1 MQDAESNGYSQ
12 LKQGIYLTWLKCDV
26 PCQKIPADF
35 NRSEDN
41 MLFSEQFYQTEKT
54 GYLNEEFRLFHIKDQ
69 TQKEFTYHYHDFHKV
84 VIFISGKAAYHI
96 EGKTYQLNP
105 WDILLVN
112 RHAIHRPEIDP
123 SVPYERFIL
132 WIQNDIPWQELLKC
146 FQKAND
152 RSYNLVRLN
161 PIFQEKMKD
170 ILSELESSAQ
180 SDGYGKDLLIQ
191 SLFLQ
196 FMVYLNRIFLKKQYI
211 FDKKSYT
218 FDSQI
223 ASILQYIN
231 HNLKEDLSVETLA
244 TRYYVSK
251 YHLMRKFKEETG
263 YTLHNYIVNKRL
275 LMARTL
281 ISEGMPVTK
290 VAKES
295 GFTEY
300 STFSRAYRKQ
310 FKAAPSEE
318 TKHQSECSYPFE

>member
-1 MQDAESNGYSQ
+1 
-12 LKQGIYLTWLKCDV
+12 
-26 PCQKIPADF
+26 
-35 NRSEDN
+35 
-41 MLFSEQFYQTEKT
+41 MLLSEQFYQTEKT
-54 GYLNEEFRLFHIKDQ
+54 GYLNEQFRLFHLKDQ
-69 TQKEFTYHYHDFHKV
+69 TRKEFSYHYHDFHKV

-96 EGKTYQLNP
+96 EGKAYQLKP

-112 RHAIHRPEIDP
+112 RHAIHRPEIDS

-161 PIFQEKMKD
+161 SALQEKMKD
-170 ILSELESSAQ
+170 ILFELENSAK
-180 SDGYGKDLLIQ
+180 SDEYGRAILIQ

-196 FMVYLNRIFLKKQYI
+196 FMVYLNRIFLEKQYI

-223 ASILQYIN
+223 ANILQYIN
-231 HNLKEDLSVETLA
+231 HNLKADLSVEALA
-244 TRYYVSK
+244 AKYYVSK

-281 ISEGMPVTK
+281 ISEGMPVLK
-290 VAKES
+290 AAQES
-295 GFTEY
+295 GFAEY
-300 STFSRAYRKQ
+300 STFSRAYRRQ
-310 FKAAPSEE
+310 FKTSPSE
-318 TKHQSECSYPFE
+318 KVSH

>member
-1 MQDAESNGYSQ
+1 
-12 LKQGIYLTWLKCDV
+12 
-26 PCQKIPADF
+26 
-35 NRSEDN
+35 
-41 MLFSEQFYQTEKT
+41 MLLSEQFYQTEKT
-54 GYLNEEFRLFHIKDQ
+54 GYLNEQFRLFHLKDQ
-69 TQKEFTYHYHDFHKV
+69 TRKEFSYHYHDFHKV

-96 EGKTYQLNP
+96 EGKAYQLKP

-112 RHAIHRPEIDP
+112 RHAIHRLEIDP

-161 PIFQEKMKD
+161 SALQEKMKD
-170 ILSELESSAQ
+170 ILFELENSAK
-180 SDGYGKDLLIQ
+180 SDEYGREILTQ

-196 FMVYLNRIFLKKQYI
+196 FMVYLNRIFLEKQYI

-231 HNLKEDLSVETLA
+231 HNLKEDLSVETLSA
-244 TRYYVSK
+244 RYYVSK
-251 YHLMRKFKEETG
+251 YHLMRKFKQETG

-281 ISEGMPVTK
+281 ISNGMPVTK
-290 VAKES
+290 AAQES
-295 GFTEY
+295 GFAEY

-310 FKAAPSEE
+310 FKTNPSEE
-318 TKHQSECSYPFE
+318 LPHYSNPLK

>member
-1 MQDAESNGYSQ
+1 
-12 LKQGIYLTWLKCDV
+12 
-26 PCQKIPADF
+26 
-35 NRSEDN
+35 
-41 MLFSEQFYQTEKT
+41 MLLSEQFYQTEKT
-54 GYLNEEFRLFHIKDQ
+54 GYLNEQFRLFHLKDQ
-69 TQKEFTYHYHDFHKV
+69 TRKEFSYHYHDFHKV

-96 EGKTYQLNP
+96 EGKAYQLKP

-123 SVPYERFIL
+123 SVPYKRFIL

-161 PIFQEKMKD
+161 SALQEKMKD
-170 ILSELESSAQ
+170 ILFELENSAK
-180 SDGYGKDLLIQ
+180 SDEYGKEILTQ

-196 FMVYLNRIFLKKQYI
+196 FMVYLNRIFLEKQYI

-231 HNLKEDLSVETLA
+231 HNLKEDLSVETLSA
-244 TRYYVSK
+244 RYYVSK
-251 YHLMRKFKEETG
+251 YHLMRKFKQETG

-281 ISEGMPVTK
+281 ISNGMPVTK
-290 VAKES
+290 AAQES
-295 GFTEY
+295 GFAEY

-310 FKAAPSEE
+310 FKTTPSEE
-318 TKHQSECSYPFE
+318 LPHYSNPLK

>member
-1 MQDAESNGYSQ
+1 
-12 LKQGIYLTWLKCDV
+12 
-26 PCQKIPADF
+26 
-35 NRSEDN
+35 
-41 MLFSEQFYQTEKT
+41 MLLSEQFYQTEKT
-54 GYLNEEFRLFHIKDQ
+54 GYLNEQFRLFHLKDQ
-69 TQKEFTYHYHDFHKV
+69 TRKEFSYHYHDFHKV

-96 EGKTYQLNP
+96 EGKAYQLKP

-112 RHAIHRPEIDP
+112 RHAIHRPEIDS

-161 PIFQEKMKD
+161 SALQEKMKD
-170 ILSELESSAQ
+170 ILFELDNSAK
-180 SDGYGKDLLIQ
+180 SDEYGREILTQ

-196 FMVYLNRIFLKKQYI
+196 FMVYLNRIFLEKQYI

-231 HNLKEDLSVETLA
+231 HNLKEDLSVETLSA
-244 TRYYVSK
+244 RYYVSK
-251 YHLMRKFKEETG
+251 YHLMRKFKQETG

-281 ISEGMPVTK
+281 ISNGMPVTK
-290 VAKES
+290 AAQES
-295 GFTEY
+295 GFAEY

-310 FKAAPSEE
+310 FKTNPSEE
-318 TKHQSECSYPFE
+318 LPHYSNPLK